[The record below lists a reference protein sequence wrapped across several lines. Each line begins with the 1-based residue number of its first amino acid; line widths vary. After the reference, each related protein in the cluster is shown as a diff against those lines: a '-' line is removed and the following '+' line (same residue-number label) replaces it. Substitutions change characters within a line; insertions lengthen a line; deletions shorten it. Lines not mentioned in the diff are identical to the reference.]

1 MFRLYE
7 NPHSNLKPITQSR
20 ILILLLLIGLVFS
33 INVTAQDA
41 VTVPV
46 PASNGDQGDNVD
58 IVKRLHVLALEI
70 QQLSAERESLVASL
84 EGIPDTRGLEEREQ
98 LAQVTRTL
106 ATLRSSF
113 EVTALA
119 GVDMGRLDEPDEEYN
134 WRSELIE
141 IASPLLESLKSVTEK
156 PRRKAELMAEGERLQ
171 QRLALAVEAAA
182 VLKQRQEFSDRAGTT
197 QRLQLLSDKWDSQIS
212 ELEQSR
218 ELVSQQLESINENKS
233 DFLTAI
239 SNTSRAFFLGRGLTL
254 FLAVLGALLA
264 WGLAKFIWWF
274 ANQYLIAKRI
284 RRRSFW
290 YRLFSYS
297 YFLVTFIFIVVAIFV
312 VLYLRDDIL
321 LIALMFLLLAAATLS
336 LRNLIPQ
343 YMKEAR
349 LLLNLGAVREEE
361 VVVYDGLPWIVRSLN
376 LYSTL
381 HNPKLT
387 GIVRLPMDK
396 VKTLVSRPVKENIWF
411 PTSKGDYIFLSDGSF
426 GKIIRQ
432 TPDLV
437 EVEVRGGMVMTFRAR
452 DFYAQKITNLT
463 RRETF
468 GVSVSFSVDQLQQ
481 PFDQDHVSSQIIS
494 AIRLALTDAGYGD
507 GVRDIIVDMQPSS
520 ASSLACV
527 VYLTVVSKYA
537 SNYFSLQRIVQ
548 KVSVDVS
555 NSNNWSIPNQ
565 KLAVH
570 SGMA

>member
-1 MFRLYE
+1 
-7 NPHSNLKPITQSR
+7 
-20 ILILLLLIGLVFS
+20 
-33 INVTAQDA
+33 
-41 VTVPV
+41 
-46 PASNGDQGDNVD
+46 
-58 IVKRLHVLALEI
+58 
-70 QQLSAERESLVASL
+70 
-84 EGIPDTRGLEEREQ
+84 
-98 LAQVTRTL
+98 
-106 ATLRSSF
+106 
-113 EVTALA
+113 
-119 GVDMGRLDEPDEEYN
+119 
-134 WRSELIE
+134 
-141 IASPLLESLKSVTEK
+141 
-156 PRRKAELMAEGERLQ
+156 
-171 QRLALAVEAAA
+171 
-182 VLKQRQEFSDRAGTT
+182 
-197 QRLQLLSDKWDSQIS
+197 
-212 ELEQSR
+212 
-218 ELVSQQLESINENKS
+218 
-233 DFLTAI
+233 
-239 SNTSRAFFLGRGLTL
+239 
-254 FLAVLGALLA
+254 
-264 WGLAKFIWWF
+264 
-274 ANQYLIAKRI
+274 
-284 RRRSFW
+284 
-290 YRLFSYS
+290 
-297 YFLVTFIFIVVAIFV
+297 
-312 VLYLRDDIL
+312 
-321 LIALMFLLLAAATLS
+321 
-336 LRNLIPQ
+336 
-343 YMKEAR
+343 MKEAR